1 MRFSHALVPNVPR
14 ALRALL
20 PHVSYVLFYIMYLV
34 PCVYSCCLSL
44 VLHVLFCFSSL
55 TCFKCFKPKVLYIT
69 YLLYMH
75 LKSRSFHVI
84 WLLWFCCLTRLSF
97 LLPGLRLIIVIC
109 RFLKRNSN
117 TMVFC
122 ISDISLQDLLT
133 SLH

>member
-1 MRFSHALVPNVPR
+1 MLSYPR

-20 PHVSYVLFYIMYLV
+20 RHVSYVLFYLMYLV

-44 VLHVLFCFSSL
+44 VLHVLFCSSSL
-55 TCFKCFKPKVLYIT
+55 TCFKCFKPKVLCIT

-75 LKSRSFHVI
+75 LNSRGFHVI

-97 LLPGLRLIIVIC
+97 IRSGLRLIIVIC